1 MLMKKLTST
10 DVEFFSI
17 LILLIVTFIVYMKYT
32 LPYINTLDTTYTRDT
47 LIGAG
52 LLLGHIF
59 VPTIPSIIMHFL
71 EKPDEKK

>member
-1 MLMKKLTST
+1 MKKFTST

-17 LILLIVTFIVYMKYT
+17 LILLIATFIVYIKYT

-47 LIGAG
+47 LIGIG
-52 LLLGHIF
+52 LLLVHIF
-59 VPTIPSIIMHFL
+59 IPTIPSIIMHFL

>member
-1 MLMKKLTST
+1 MKKLTST

-17 LILLIVTFIVYMKYT
+17 LILLIATFIVYVKYT
-32 LPYINTLDTTYTRDT
+32 LPYINTLDTTYTRDA

-59 VPTIPSIIMHFL
+59 VPTIPSIIKHFL
-71 EKPDEKK
+71 EKINEKK

>member
-1 MLMKKLTST
+1 MIKKLTSA

-17 LILLIVTFIVYMKYT
+17 LILLIVTYVVYMKYT

-47 LIGAG
+47 LIGTG

-59 VPTIPSIIMHFL
+59 IPTIPSIIMHFL
-71 EKPDEKK
+71 EKPNEKK